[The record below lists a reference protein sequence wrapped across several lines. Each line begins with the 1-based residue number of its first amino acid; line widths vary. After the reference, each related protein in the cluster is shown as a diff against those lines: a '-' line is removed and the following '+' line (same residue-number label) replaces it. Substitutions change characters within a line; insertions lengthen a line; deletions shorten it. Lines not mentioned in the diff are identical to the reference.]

1 LSIEA
6 QALEVKMN
14 EIAEIE
20 DINFEEDSARLT
32 PKSLETIQKIAEILK
47 ENSTYAIEIS
57 GHTDSIGD
65 LEYNLELSKQR
76 ALSVK
81 DALMKQGVDAKKMVA
96 NGYGDQ
102 RPLVDNNNEEDR
114 KKNRRV
120 EFKII
125 GE

>member
-1 LSIEA
+1 A
-6 QALEVKMN
+6 K
-14 EIAEIE
+14 
-20 DINFEEDSARLT
+20 LT
-32 PKSLETIQKIAEILK
+32 IKSLDTINKIAQILK
-47 ENSTYAIEIS
+47 ENNTYTIEIS
-57 GHTDSIGD
+57 GHTDSVGD
-65 LEYNLELSKQR
+65 PEYNLELSKQR

-81 DALMKQGVDAKKMVA
+81 GALMKQGVDAKKMVA